1 MQSHKKK
8 IWPTAMLISTE
19 MLASL
24 VMFSGA
30 FVGLVFLIRPGMRKH
45 KKLDLA
51 IMDRIG
57 PPVNEKNTHLM
68 RRITFFG
75 THRFFIPA
83 NLWLIAYFML
93 VRRKSWYSI
102 RIASVALSSLAI
114 MFLLKT
120 IFNRTRPDNPLHQ
133 ALGKSFPSGHAL
145 MSLTFYGL
153 LVYIIHKSVHNVPLR
168 WTLTVPLVGF
178 VQLIGLSRIY
188 LRNHYPSDIVA
199 GNVTGLLWLIIS
211 LRLMDK
217 IEANL
222 PPEMSRAV
230 SAGAGSS
237 PPIVV

>member
-1 MQSHKKK
+1 MVHGLMYSSLHRICWVIRMQLPKRK
-8 IWPTAMLISTE
+8 IWPTAKLISTE
-19 MLASL
+19 MLANL

-30 FVGLVFLIRPGMRKH
+30 FVGLIFLIRPAIRKY

-57 PPVNEKNTHLM
+57 PPVNDRNTRLM

-75 THRFFIPA
+75 THQFFIPA
-83 NLWLIAYFML
+83 NLWLIAYFIF

-114 MFLLKT
+114 MLVLKE
-120 IFNRTRPDNPLHQ
+120 IFNRKRPDNPLQQ

-145 MSLTFYGL
+145 MSVTFYGL
-153 LVYIIHKSVHNVPLR
+153 LLYIIHKTVHNVPLR
-168 WTLTVPLVGF
+168 WTLTIPLVGF

-217 IEANL
+217 IEAT
-222 PPEMSRAV
+222 
-230 SAGAGSS
+230 
-237 PPIVV
+237 

>member
-1 MQSHKKK
+1 
-8 IWPTAMLISTE
+8 MLISTE
-19 MLASL
+19 MVASL

-30 FVGLVFLIRPGMRKH
+30 FVGLVFLIRPAMRKH

-51 IMDRIG
+51 IMDQIG
-57 PPVNEKNTHLM
+57 PPVNDKNTHLM

-83 NLWLIAYFML
+83 NLWLIAYFL
-93 VRRKSWYSI
+93 FVRRKSGYSI

-114 MFLLKT
+114 MLLLKT

-145 MSLTFYGL
+145 MSVTFYGL
-153 LVYIIHKSVHNVPLR
+153 LVYIIHQTVHNVPLR
-168 WTLTVPLVGF
+168 WTLTIPLVVF

-211 LRLMDK
+211 LRLMDR
-217 IEANL
+217 IEANLL

-230 SAGAGSS
+230 SAGAGGA

>member
-1 MQSHKKK
+1 
-8 IWPTAMLISTE
+8 MLISTE

-24 VMFSGA
+24 AMFSGA
-30 FVGLVFLIRPGMRKH
+30 FVALIFLIRPAMRKH
-45 KKLDLA
+45 KKLELA

-57 PPVNEKNTHLM
+57 PPVNDKNTRLM

-83 NLWLIAYFML
+83 NLWLIAYFVF

-102 RIASVALSSLAI
+102 RIASVALSSLVI
-114 MFLLKT
+114 MLVLKK
-120 IFNRTRPDNPLHQ
+120 IFNRNRPDNPIRQ

-145 MSLTFYGL
+145 MSMTFYGL
-153 LVYIIHKSVHNVPLR
+153 LVYIIHKTVHNVPFR
-168 WTLTVPLVGF
+168 WTLTIPLLGF

-211 LRLMDK
+211 LRLMAR
-217 IEANL
+217 IEANHA
-222 PPEMSRAV
+222 PEMSRAI
-230 SAGAGSS
+230 A
-237 PPIVV
+237 

>member
-1 MQSHKKK
+1 MQRNKKRT
-8 IWPTAMLISTE
+8 WSTAMLISAE

-24 VMFSGA
+24 VIFSGA
-30 FVGLVFLIRPGMRKH
+30 FVGLVFLIRPAMRKH

-57 PPVNEKNTHLM
+57 PPVNDKNTHLM

-83 NLWLIAYFML
+83 NLWLIAYFL
-93 VRRKSWYSI
+93 FVRRKSWYSI
-102 RIASVALSSLAI
+102 RVGSVALSSLVI
-114 MFLLKT
+114 MLVLKK
-120 IFNRTRPDNPLHQ
+120 IFNRNRPHNPLQQ

-145 MSLTFYGL
+145 MSVTFYGL
-153 LVYIIHKSVHNVPLR
+153 LVYIIHQTVHNVPLR
-168 WTLTVPLVGF
+168 WTLTIPLVAF

-188 LRNHYPSDIVA
+188 LRNHYPSDILA
-199 GNVTGLLWLIIS
+199 GNVTGLAWLIIS
-211 LRLMDK
+211 LRLMNK

-222 PPEMSRAV
+222 PPEISRAV
-230 SAGAGSS
+230 SAGAGSA

>member
-1 MQSHKKK
+1 MQTDKRK
-8 IWPTAMLISTE
+8 ILPTAMLISTE

-24 VMFSGA
+24 LMFSGA
-30 FVGLVFLIRPGMRKH
+30 FVGLIFLIRPAMRKH
-45 KKLDLA
+45 KKVDLA

-57 PPVNEKNTHLM
+57 PPVNVKNTRLM

-83 NLWLIAYFML
+83 NLLLIAYFIF

-102 RIASVALSSLAI
+102 RIASVALSSLLI
-114 MFLLKT
+114 MLVLKK
-120 IFNRTRPDNPLHQ
+120 IFNRKRPDNPLRQ

-145 MSLTFYGL
+145 MSVTFYGL
-153 LVYIIHKSVHNVPLR
+153 LVYIIHKSVHNIPLR
-168 WTLTVPLVGF
+168 WTLTIPLVAF
-178 VQLIGLSRIY
+178 VQLIGVSRIY

-211 LRLMDK
+211 LRVMDK

-222 PPEMSRAV
+222 PPEMSRAI
-230 SAGAGSS
+230 AF
-237 PPIVV
+237 